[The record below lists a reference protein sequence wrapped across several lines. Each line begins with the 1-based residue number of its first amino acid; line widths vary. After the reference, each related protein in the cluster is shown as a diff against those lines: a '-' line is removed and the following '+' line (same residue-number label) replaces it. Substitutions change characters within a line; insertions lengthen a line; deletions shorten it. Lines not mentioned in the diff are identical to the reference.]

1 MTDAG
6 SSATFNLASFRSV
19 DASRD
24 PGTFVDFLDK
34 FAADF
39 RPMIEAG
46 IEALLLRAGSRVL
59 DVGCGPGAVMPLL
72 AERVGPAG
80 RAAGVDLSRQLIAE
94 AHRRFRRTDLPV
106 EIRVGDAQALDF
118 ADASFDAV
126 RADRV
131 LLYVQNAR
139 TAILELARVA
149 VAGGRVVVTE
159 FDFGVLAV
167 DSPDPETTRTVF
179 ESVSAEFPNA
189 WIGRQL
195 YALFVEAGLA
205 QVEVRLFPVLN
216 RNLAEWSRRLGID
229 DILRNAVASDLIE
242 TARAQAWLDDLRRRD
257 AAGRFLATGMFFM
270 VAGTKPGPGQA

>member
-46 IEALLLRAGSRVL
+46 IEALRLRAGSRVL

-80 RAAGVDLSRQLIAE
+80 RVAGVDLSRQLVAE
-94 AHRRFRRTDLPV
+94 AHRRFRGTDLPV

-131 LLYVQNAR
+131 LLYVRNAR

-149 VAGGRVVVTE
+149 MAGGRVVVTE

-195 YALFVEAGLA
+195 HALFVEAGLA

-270 VAGTKPGPGQA
+270 VAGTKPGRGQA